1 MNNSSFNALNPS
13 MCTQA
18 VSTTLTAVI
27 SFVSISAF
35 VGNILVTAAFLMNA
49 TLRTSPNYFI
59 TNMAVSDLFSALTIW
74 PLYATEG
81 MLSRKQL
88 IDEPMATVLCK
99 LGQYSRSVSQ
109 IVSTVSLVWI
119 VVERFMA
126 IVHPF
131 QVKSLTKRLRA
142 VLLTSTWIISLLLG
156 IPYIPFSKII
166 HQGQQIFCRFSW
178 GEKELSIYFSVGFV
192 LFYCVPLTTI
202 LALYS
207 RIIKCLKR
215 PRPTVDE
222 VQERTTI
229 RNRQQNMTVMKV
241 FLSIVIVF
249 FLCWTPLC
257 AFLLL
262 KLAFPPVY
270 SNDSCLLFLGL
281 FYYLFPSLGT
291 AINPVI
297 LFASSTN
304 FSKALKEMFKCST
317 LNPCCKC
324 GRISPQPHVNSLDT
338 SIRKSSSLVIFKRNL
353 LSSF

>member
-1 MNNSSFNALNPS
+1 MNNSSFNTLNPS
-13 MCTQA
+13 ICSQV

-59 TNMAVSDLFSALTIW
+59 VNMAVSDLFSALTIW

-88 IDEPMATVLCK
+88 IDEPVATVFCK
-99 LGQYSRSVSQ
+99 LGQYSRCVSQ
-109 IVSTVSLVWI
+109 IVSTVSLVGI

-142 VLLTSTWIISLLLG
+142 VLLTLTWIISLLLG
-156 IPYIPFSKII
+156 IPYIPFSKIV
-166 HQGQQIFCRFSW
+166 HQGQQIFCRLSW
-178 GEKELSIYFSVGFV
+178 GERERSIYVSVGFV
-192 LFYCVPLTTI
+192 LFYCVPLSTI
-202 LALYS
+202 VVLYS
-207 RIIKCLKR
+207 RIMRCLKR
-215 PRPTVDE
+215 SRPTADE
-222 VQERTTI
+222 VQERNTI
-229 RNRQQNMTVMKV
+229 RNRQQNMAVMKV
-241 FLSIVIVF
+241 FISIVIVF
-249 FLCWTPLC
+249 FLSWTPLC
-257 AFLLL
+257 VFLLL

-270 SNDSCLLFLGL
+270 SNDSCLLFSGL
-281 FYYLFPSLGT
+281 FFYLFPSLGT

-297 LFASSTN
+297 LFTSSTN

-324 GRISPQPHVNSLDT
+324 GRTSPETDV
-338 SIRKSSSLVIFKRNL
+338 IELVGDIIPIERD
-353 LSSF
+353 